1 MVKRIS
7 HPASIFGDG
16 GRIVCATLLVVAM
29 IGLGGCKPA
38 VLDPAGPVGMAERT
52 ILFNSLGIMLA
63 IIVPT
68 IVATLGFAWWFRAS
82 NDRATHRPD
91 WSYSGAVEL
100 VTWSIPVL
108 VVLFLGGIAW
118 IGSHDLD
125 PGRTPPSR
133 EKPLRIQVV
142 SLDWKWLF
150 IYPDHGVASVN
161 QLAVTAGTPI
171 EFSLTSSSVMNTFFV
186 PRLGSMI
193 YTMNGM
199 VTRLFLQADKEGE
212 FDGLSGHFSGD
223 GFPTMRFKLQALPAD
238 GFAKWIADAKAS
250 GTALDKASYQAL
262 AEPSESVPPKTF
274 RLADGQLFDAIATQ
288 MIPPAPG
295 PRPDVSPKPSQHSS
309 HH

>member
-1 MVKRIS
+1 MRLF
-7 HPASIFGDG
+7 PAPYPSYASRVARVGLT
-16 GRIVCATLLVVAM
+16 VAATVA
-29 IGLGGCKPA
+29 LAGCKPA
-38 VLDPAGPVGMAERT
+38 VLDPAGPIGAAERT
-52 ILFNSLGIMLA
+52 ILFNSLAIMLA

-68 IVATLGFAWWFRAS
+68 IVATIGFAWWFRAS
-82 NDRATHRPD
+82 NKRARHLPN
-91 WSYSGAVEL
+91 WNYSGAVEL

-125 PGRTPPSR
+125 PARALPSR

-161 QLAVTAGTPI
+161 QVAVTAGTPI
-171 EFSLTSSSVMNTFFV
+171 EFSLTSASVMNTFFV

-199 VTRLFLQADKEGE
+199 VTRLFLQADKEGA

-223 GFPTMRFKLQALPAD
+223 GFPTMRFTLQAMSPD
-238 GFAKWIADAKAS
+238 GFAQWIEAAKRSDATLD
-250 GTALDKASYQAL
+250 TAAYRAL
-262 AEPSESVPPKTF
+262 AEPSASVPPKMF
-274 RLADGQLFDAIATQ
+274 RSTDATLFQAIATQ

-295 PRPDVSPKPSQHSS
+295 PRADVSPNATARPG